1 MSIRVGSQ
9 SFSETNLPGGTPIV
23 LDEIQ
28 IDDNFDR
35 LTVLALSSLLNGV
48 LELQTKLAGTW
59 VTVITTNLT
68 AGTVDVSSIYHFFHI
83 FRFKFTPA
91 AGVTTD
97 LGLQINVVKHVA
109 Q

>member
-9 SFSETNLPGGTPIV
+9 SFSEANLPGGTPIV

-59 VTVITTNLT
+59 VTAVTTNLT
-68 AGTVDVSSIYHFFHI
+68 AGSVDVSSFYHFFPLI
-83 FRFKFTPA
+83 RFRFTPA
-91 AGVTTD
+91 AGVTTN